1 MNRSMKQV
9 KLTLNLSQQ
18 EIKGTLERYH
28 FSKGDFS
35 ALCSFFL
42 ALNPLIDCKAFYEVI
57 DPDKKRPE
65 QFHFVEE
72 EQFLAAIVTLGNPL
86 DRLQELYLEAQDVLS
101 AYMIECLSLD
111 LLNQAYEKLAGRI
124 EAEEGLYISRYEFLG
139 GKYPLD
145 KTKDIFDYFSQSEVT
160 YNEAYMLIP
169 QKSVAFLGKLT
180 REPKEICRHIC
191 ESCHNKNCTNRI
203 VLKKQEEKR
212 EFLPY
217 GYQRIL
223 GKGQGWK
230 ED

>member
-1 MNRSMKQV
+1 MKQV

-28 FSKGDFS
+28 FSKEDFPV
-35 ALCSFFL
+35 LCSFFL
-42 ALNPLIDCKAFYEVI
+42 ALKPLIDCRAFYEVI
-57 DPDKKRPE
+57 GLDKERPK
-65 QFHFVEE
+65 QLQFVEE
-72 EQFLAAIVTLGNPL
+72 KLFFAAIVTLGKSL
-86 DRLQELYLEAQDVLS
+86 DRLQELYLEAQDVSS

-111 LLNQAYEKLAGRI
+111 LLNQAYEKLARRI

-145 KTKDIFDYFSQSEVT
+145 KTKDIFAYFSQSEVT

-169 QKSVAFLGKLT
+169 QKSVVFLGKLT
-180 REPKEICRHIC
+180 KESKQTCRHIC
-191 ESCHNKNCTNRI
+191 ASCLNKSCINRAA
-203 VLKKQEEKR
+203 VKNQEEKR